1 MVGIKSAN
9 KDVLKG
15 AHSALLL
22 LQKHYLLKCAAVV
35 DFILFLRV
43 YFNRINA

>member
-22 LQKHYLLKCAAVV
+22 LQKHYLLKCAGVV
-35 DFILFLRV
+35 D
-43 YFNRINA
+43 